1 MNDEEM
7 VGQYYGRWRVLNV
20 VKNYKN
26 GKTYC
31 DCICSCDKHTRKMVY
46 KNSLLNGDSTS
57 CGCLRVKLARE
68 RYGIDRTGERY
79 GNLIIREMLYGC
91 QNGKPYC
98 RCDCDC
104 GNEYICLLT
113 NVVSGHTTSC
123 GCNSHDKT
131 WLGRRTNL
139 IGQRFG
145 KLVVVEML
153 YGYRNGQTY
162 YRCICDCGQE
172 SIVYVGNLLQGYT
185 HSRGC
190 EEHKSYGERLIKEIL
205 NDNGI
210 YYNYNYR
217 FNDCRNILPLPFDFY
232 LKDYNTCIEYDG
244 IQHFKAVEFF
254 GGEKAFELTK
264 QNDAIKNQYCKDN
277 HINLIRIPYTLSEL
291 EVKNIVLSI

>member
-7 VGQYYGRWRVLNV
+7 VGQHYGRWKVLNV

-26 GKTYC
+26 KKTYC
-31 DCICSCDKHTRKMVY
+31 DCICLCDKHTRKMVY

-79 GNLIIREMLYGC
+79 GNLIIREMLYGY
-91 QNGKPYC
+91 Q
-98 RCDCDC
+98 
-104 GNEYICLLT
+104 
-113 NVVSGHTTSC
+113 
-123 GCNSHDKT
+123 
-131 WLGRRTNL
+131 
-139 IGQRFG
+139 
-145 KLVVVEML
+145 
-153 YGYRNGQTY
+153 NGQTY
-162 YRCICDCGQE
+162 CRCICDCGQE

-185 HSRGC
+185 HSCGC